1 MGNASAALLVAV
13 NNSDDFVVAR
23 RSAWTVVVVVV
34 DAGAHY
40 RAYYDGSIDGEVA
53 DNNTDSSGGYGV
65 NWMCCLGGFDCALH
79 SAYEYYCALDYGST
93 CDPVRVVYT

>member
-23 RSAWTVVVVVV
+23 RSAWTVVVV

-40 RAYYDGSIDGEVA
+40 RAYYDGGIDGEVA
-53 DNNTDSSGGYGV
+53 DNNTDSSGYVV
-65 NWMCCLGGFDCALH
+65 NWKCCLDGFDCALH
-79 SAYEYYCALDYGST
+79 SAYEYYCVLDYEST
-93 CDPVRVVYT
+93 CDPVHVVYT